1 MFINSAEDLER
12 LRSDLQSMMV
22 NVDMRLKNITSTL
35 ANEDQAVS
43 TPWIWSKTSKYISV
57 LNDA

>member
-43 TPWIWSKTSKYISV
+43 TVSI
-57 LNDA
+57 